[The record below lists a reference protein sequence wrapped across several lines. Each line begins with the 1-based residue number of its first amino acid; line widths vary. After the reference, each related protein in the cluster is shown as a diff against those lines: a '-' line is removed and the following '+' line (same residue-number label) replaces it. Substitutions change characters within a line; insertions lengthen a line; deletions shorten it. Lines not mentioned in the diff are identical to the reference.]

1 MLGRVENYAF
11 TFYTSS
17 LLSVRRHCPVFSPNI
32 SFKESLWFTGNRHSS
47 AKKRCF
53 GKKYFQENV
62 ILFICFF
69 YLRPFQY
76 ARPCAQ
82 ATKPQFPRSFL
93 LDEGPVSLSMPT
105 ELCIEFKLLMMIVL
119 SDLKLFS
126 CLIRIKSFK
135 LSKLFSVIWAC
146 LK

>member
-32 SFKESLWFTGNRHSS
+32 SFKKITLNHWKPTFECE
-47 AKKRCF
+47 KKVFR
-53 GKKYFQENV
+53 KKIFSRKRF
-62 ILFICFF
+62 FIYLFF

-82 ATKPQFPRSFL
+82 ETKPQFPRSFL